1 MPKENSQLPA
11 QWRRRR
17 EEYLRASGRHADLIK
32 EGYVPVE
39 SPTDWIVV
47 VGHRKGSSKGN
58 GAKSELFVVK
68 GRRVESEPRATL
80 GRDEQVMSC
89 PQPLLS
95 LAPR

>member
-47 VGHRKGSSKGN
+47 VGHRKDSPKGN
-58 GAKSELFVVK
+58 GAKGELFLVK
-68 GRRVESEPRATL
+68 GSTVESRTTLRRRVPVNTAAAIIR
-80 GRDEQVMSC
+80 GRW
-89 PQPLLS
+89 
-95 LAPR
+95 